1 MSSGRGKGG
10 RTGIAGNVNVA
21 LEKSD
26 GTNTPLP
33 ADDEG
38 LLIAKLFGE
47 DNNGN
52 DNAVSTDSKGRLTV
66 KQSDSNRIIQ
76 GEDSGGSVQPVATDS
91 AGRLKVKDVQFDG
104 TVDIGDL
111 QILNTSEQKIDPAT
125 EGTLS
130 NIETNTTGLAQNSTL
145 ENTNTNLAGI
155 DNELSVIENNTSGL
169 AQENTLA
176 TIETNTSG
184 IATES
189 TLSTIETNTNGLFEA
204 NDFTETRT
212 ITQNNAGL
220 FESSDFT
227 EDRNVRELQNET
239 GVTTGTDTGGG
250 SLPSNS
256 VPDGKAVSVKA
267 QFGNAG
273 AVQINGDYPLLEG
286 DSVSLQVQNTDQ
298 ISYTTDNGTES
309 VAFIVEG

>member
-52 DNAVSTDSKGRLTV
+52 DNPISTDSKGRLTV

-91 AGRLKVKDVQFDG
+91 AGRIKVKDIQFDG

-111 QILNTSEQKIDPAT
+111 QILDDQEQIIHPAT

-130 NIETNTTGLAQNSTL
+130 
-145 ENTNTNLAGI
+145 
-155 DNELSVIENNTSGL
+155 
-169 AQENTLA
+169 

-184 IATES
+184 LATET
-189 TLSTIETNTNGLFEA
+189 TLSTIETNTNGLFEP
-204 NDFTETRT
+204 
-212 ITQNNAGL
+212 
-220 FESSDFT
+220 SDFT

-239 GVTTGTDTGGG
+239 GLTSGTDTGGG
-250 SLPSNS
+250 SLPSNT
-256 VPDGKAVSVKA
+256 VPDGRTVRVQALTNNGAPIQVDGNFELVAGQAVDLGV
-267 QFGNAG
+267 
-273 AVQINGDYPLLEG
+273 D
-286 DSVSLQVQNTDQ
+286 NTDK
-298 ISYTTDNGTES
+298 ISYTADAGDG
-309 VAFIVEG
+309 VCFIVEA

>member
-47 DNNGN
+47 DNDGN
-52 DNAVSTDSKGRLTV
+52 DNAISTDSKGRLTV

-91 AGRLKVKDVQFDG
+91 AGRIKVKDVQFDG

-130 NIETNTTGLAQNSTL
+130 
-145 ENTNTNLAGI
+145 
-155 DNELSVIENNTSGL
+155 
-169 AQENTLA
+169 
-176 TIETNTSG
+176 
-184 IATES
+184 
-189 TLSTIETNTNGLFEA
+189 TIETNTN
-204 NDFTETRT
+204 
-212 ITQNNAGL
+212 GL

-239 GVTTGTDTGGG
+239 GVTSGTDTGGG

-286 DSVSLQVQNTDQ
+286 DNVSLQVQNTDQ

>member
-21 LEKSD
+21 LEKED

-66 KQSDSNRIIQ
+66 KQSDSNRLIQ

-111 QILNTSEQKIDPAT
+111 QVLNTSEQKIDPAT
-125 EGTLS
+125 E
-130 NIETNTTGLAQNSTL
+130 
-145 ENTNTNLAGI
+145 
-155 DNELSVIENNTSGL
+155 
-169 AQENTLA
+169 
-176 TIETNTSG
+176 
-184 IATES
+184 S
-189 TLSTIETNTNGLFEA
+189 TLSTIEANTNGLFEP
-204 NDFTETRT
+204 
-212 ITQNNAGL
+212 
-220 FESSDFT
+220 SDFT
-227 EDRNVRELQNET
+227 EARNVRELQNEA
-239 GVTTGTDTGGG
+239 GVTSGQDTGGG
-250 SLPSNS
+250 SLPSNA

-267 QFGNAG
+267 QFGNTG
-273 AVQINGDYPLLEG
+273 AVNINGDYPLLEG
-286 DSVSLQVQNTDQ
+286 DSISLQVTNTDQ
-298 ISYTTDNGTES
+298 ISYTTDNGTET

>member
-21 LEKSD
+21 LEKED

-66 KQSDSNRIIQ
+66 KQSDSNRLIQ
-76 GEDSGGSVQPVATDS
+76 GEDGGGDVQPVATDS

-104 TVDIGDL
+104 TVNIGDL
-111 QILNTSEQKIDPAT
+111 QVLNSSEQKIDPAT

-130 NIETNTTGLAQNSTL
+130 
-145 ENTNTNLAGI
+145 
-155 DNELSVIENNTSGL
+155 
-169 AQENTLA
+169 
-176 TIETNTSG
+176 
-184 IATES
+184 
-189 TLSTIETNTNGLFEA
+189 TIETNTNELFEA
-204 NDFTETRT
+204 SDFTETRT

-239 GVTTGTDTGGG
+239 GVTSGQDTGGG
-250 SLPSNS
+250 SLQNNS
-256 VPDGKAVSVKA
+256 VPDGSSVRVQALQGNGATIQIDGNFELVPGQAVDLGVNDTSK
-267 QFGNAG
+267 
-273 AVQINGDYPLLEG
+273 
-286 DSVSLQVQNTDQ
+286 
-298 ISYTTDNGTES
+298 ISYTANAGDG
-309 VAFIVEG
+309 VCFIVER